1 MAGIKLGLSETS
13 GSLLGTDSPWTC
25 WHNKPYSTILSVLW
39 GVFCDSRFHNIWIE
53 CIQETGVRL
62 LVGGKCVN
70 SLMSYPETPACERRE
85 SWFYLV
91 GPVAL
96 IPSNASNMGPS
107 QSLFPLWG
115 MIFLQKYEDRTPF
128 QISCHWLSC
137 LISVVKSS
145 PLTRFKMVTVHY
157 SSPTLWQSLIPL
169 DSLCFLNPLDL
180 PKYCVYLCSFSVGEL
195 HTEGSLPCYALF
207 FPAPRTF
214 LSTQ

>member
-1 MAGIKLGLSETS
+1 MTF
-13 GSLLGTDSPWTC
+13 
-25 WHNKPYSTILSVLW
+25 KPVQKDKTP
-39 GVFCDSRFHNIWIE
+39 
-53 CIQETGVRL
+53 
-62 LVGGKCVN
+62 LVK
-70 SLMSYPETPACERRE
+70 PI
-85 SWFYLV
+85 FYLFHLRLMWWIQIASQWFV
-91 GPVAL
+91 VSSSRWIRHSEDSQCL
-96 IPSNASNMGPS
+96 LLLHFLFQVNASNMGPS